1 MAPFAGNIGQK
12 SPVGMVGLSG
22 SSTEQHGTNG
32 VVVRRHLR
40 HKKAADQDAIALS
53 NNRNPEAS

>member
-1 MAPFAGNIGQK
+1 
-12 SPVGMVGLSG
+12 MVGLSG